1 MGGRDLANDAVER
14 MGGHCLEPASESKL
28 SAMRWT
34 IRSIIVLLV
43 LALAYAAW
51 PFWAAYDFVTA
62 LGNRD
67 AAGIE
72 RRVNFPAVRYSLT
85 EQVVLAYLQ
94 LSGRDARLGQFG
106 RSIAVAAAASIA
118 EPVVARLISA
128 QALMELLESD
138 SAVAAAATSSTGVLQ
153 GLGSGSVDTVR
164 QLLLHSDWG
173 FRRFV
178 LTVPVNAPR
187 SRRFRLRFRLTSW
200 TWKLAAVD
208 VPEDLRNRLAQELV
222 RLTERK

>member
-72 RRVNFPAVRYSLT
+72 RRVNFPAVRYS
-85 EQVVLAYLQ
+85 
-94 LSGRDARLGQFG
+94 LGQFG

-178 LTVPVNAPR
+178 LTVPVNAPQ

-222 RLTERK
+222 RQTERK